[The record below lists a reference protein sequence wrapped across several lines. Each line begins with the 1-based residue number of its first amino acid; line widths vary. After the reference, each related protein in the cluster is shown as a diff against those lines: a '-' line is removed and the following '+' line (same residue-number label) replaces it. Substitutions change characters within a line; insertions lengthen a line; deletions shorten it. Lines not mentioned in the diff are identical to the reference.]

1 MTDSAGST
9 SVPRRRAFG
18 RLEIGAFVLPVAIVT
33 VIVPALVLHRLG
45 LPGTIGLTGVAVMLA
60 TAMLGWRVGLL
71 SAGALTF
78 GLVVAD
84 VAASN
89 RLSATLVMV
98 LVTVAFGLS
107 ARRGW
112 QWGLMLTAIQFA
124 VVTADPPTRDLTLTH
139 PVSVLDMFLLTAA
152 TTVFAVGT
160 ICLLT
165 RGRALSVEEP
175 IDLDRVVP
183 YAVMLG
189 VAAAITT
196 PIVLSG
202 HFKGAPALMVTPIIV
217 LEPYWRDGMMGRLL
231 DRGWGVI
238 VGSLLAIGAAV
249 TVDADWAIYLLAA
262 IAAGVALH
270 AKVAKWPYRRYVEG
284 LTAAVVLYSGSSA
297 TIVADGRDR
306 MLATVLGIAIC
317 AAIAVAMLPFLRRA
331 RRDDVASSPSAPA
344 AP

>member
-1 MTDSAGST
+1 MTHAAGAT
-9 SVPRRRAFG
+9 AAPRHRA
-18 RLEIGAFVLPVAIVT
+18 RLGLETGLFVIPVAMVA

-71 SAGALTF
+71 SAGTLTF

-84 VAASN
+84 VAAHN
-89 RLSATLVMV
+89 RVSATLVMI
-98 LVTVAFGLS
+98 LVSVAFGLS

-124 VVTADPPTRDLTLTH
+124 VVTADPPTRDLTVSH
-139 PVSVLDMFLLTAA
+139 PVSVLDMFLVTAA
-152 TTVFAVGT
+152 TTAFAVGT
-160 ICLLT
+160 IWLLT
-165 RGRALSVEEP
+165 RGRALSVEKP
-175 IDLDRVVP
+175 IAADRVVP
-183 YAVMLG
+183 YAAMLG

-217 LEPYWRDGMMGRLL
+217 LEPYWRDGMIGRLL

-249 TVDADWAIYLLAA
+249 TVDADWAIYLVAA

-297 TIVADGRDR
+297 VIVADGRDR
-306 MLATVLGIAIC
+306 MLATALGIAIC
-317 AAIAVAMLPFLRRA
+317 AAIAAAMLPFLRRA
-331 RRDDVASSPSAPA
+331 RREDASTATSATASP
-344 AP
+344 